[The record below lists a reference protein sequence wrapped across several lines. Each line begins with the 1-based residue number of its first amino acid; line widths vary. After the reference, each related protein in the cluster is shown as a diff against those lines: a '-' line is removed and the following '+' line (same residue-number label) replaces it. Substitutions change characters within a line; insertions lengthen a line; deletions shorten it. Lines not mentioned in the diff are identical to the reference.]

1 MANVPSHV
9 DHTAMNWT
17 PDRMLSRLDGD
28 TELAAQLAAIFID
41 EYPRMLER
49 LRGAV
54 AAGSADEVRR
64 AAHALKG
71 SVSNFVDG
79 GPTATAFELET
90 MGRNGQLDGTSAVL
104 ARLEQEIVAL
114 TVCLQDFH
122 AKGTGSA
129 ESS

>member
-1 MANVPSHV
+1 MANVHSHV
-9 DHTAMNWT
+9 DDTAMNWT

-28 TELAAQLAAIFID
+28 TELATQLAAIFID

-54 AAGSADEVRR
+54 ATGTADDVRR

-90 MGRNGQLDGTSAVL
+90 MGRNGQLDGTAAVL
-104 ARLEQEIVAL
+104 DRLEQEIVAL
-114 TVCLQDFH
+114 TVCLQDFQ
-122 AKGTGSA
+122 AKGTGST
-129 ESS
+129 EGS